1 MKVALVYNR
10 ESKNVINLFGVPNRE
25 IMGRNIIKRIA
36 DGLKAGGHQVATLEG
51 DKDLVPRLEEFM
63 PRVLKGERPGMVFNI
78 SYGIQGQARYT
89 HVPSILEMVGVPYVG
104 SGPLAHSLALDKV
117 VTKMIFRQH
126 GLPTPDFAV
135 LDSPDFVMP
144 DLEFPLI
151 VKPRNEAVSFGL
163 KVVYDEAELR
173 EAAGVIFGTFQP
185 SVLAE
190 RYIEGREINVGL
202 LGNNPPE
209 ALPPVLLRFGEGGP
223 EIYTYEDKMGKSGR
237 QVTLECPAPIGK
249 ELVAKSQELAAKAFS
264 VLGCYDCARVDMR
277 LDDDGNLYLLE
288 VNSLPSLG
296 PRGSYVFAAAAAG
309 IDYPALVNRLVDVAS
324 ARYFGTPH
332 PPLVERR
339 KGTPQELAF
348 SFLTERRDQLE
359 RRLEEWVQ
367 VSSRTGDPAGIR
379 EAVGRTDDLCRE
391 LYLSPVK
398 DLTRPPFVSTWETK
412 KGMAGGTLLMLHVD
426 VPVEPS
432 ASMTP
437 FRREPEWV
445 YGEGVGLSRAP
456 LVTLEF
462 ALRSLRS
469 QRRLR
474 HLPLGVLFYADEGLD
489 CLYSSEVIR
498 EATSRVRRVLV
509 LRPGIVDDQVA
520 VQRRGRR
527 IYRLFVEDE
536 PRRPGR
542 YYRKPDVVSW
552 TAGRLDKL
560 TRLTSARD
568 YVSVSTLD
576 LHTRSFNLLQPHE
589 VTATIAV
596 TYLDRRRA
604 DALEKKMRTIL
615 AEAGPARW
623 TLESVSDRPPMREH
637 KRDTTLAESLKRVAR
652 EWEIPLEAKSSVWP
666 SAGGLAP
673 AATAVVCGV
682 GPVAHDLYTPQ
693 ESVKRISLVQRTLLL
708 AQFLAEGAGG

>member
-51 DKDLVPRLEEFM
+51 DKDLVPRLEDFM
-63 PRVLKGERPGMVFNI
+63 PRVLKGERPGLVFNI

-135 LDSPDFVMP
+135 LDSPDFAMP

-163 KVVYDEAELR
+163 KVVHDENELR

-185 SVLAE
+185 SVLVE

-223 EIYTYEDKMGKSGR
+223 DIYTYEDKMGRSGR
-237 QVTLECPAPIGK
+237 QVTLECPAPIDE
-249 ELVAKSQELAAKAFS
+249 ELAARAQELAVKAFA

-277 LDDDGNLYLLE
+277 LDAEGNLYLLE

-296 PRGSYVFAAAAAG
+296 PRGSYVCAAATVG
-309 IDYPALVNRLVDVAS
+309 MDYPALVNRLVDTAS

-332 PPLVERR
+332 PPMVERR
-339 KGTPQELAF
+339 GATPQELAF
-348 SFLTERRDQLE
+348 SYLTERRDQLE

-367 VSSRTGDPAGIR
+367 LSSRTGDPSGVR
-379 EAVGRTDDLCRE
+379 EAGERVGTLCRE

-412 KGMAGGTLLMLHVD
+412 KGLEGGTLLVVHLD
-426 VPVEPS
+426 VPVGSS
-432 ASMTP
+432 ASMSP

-474 HLPLGVLFYADEGLD
+474 HLPVGVLFYSDEGLD
-489 CLYSSEVIR
+489 CMYSADVIR

-509 LRPGIVDDQVA
+509 LRPGIVGDQIA

-527 IYRLFVEDE
+527 LYRLVVEDE

-542 YYRKPDVVSW
+542 AYRKPDVVSW
-552 TAGRLDKL
+552 TAARLDKL
-560 TRLTSARD
+560 TRLTSHRE
-568 YVSVSTLD
+568 YISVSTLD
-576 LHTRSFNLLQPHE
+576 LHTSSFNLLQPHE
-589 VTATIAV
+589 VTASIAV

-604 DALEKKMRTIL
+604 DAYEKRMRAILE
-615 AEAGPARW
+615 EGGSARW

-637 KRDTTLAESLKRVAR
+637 RRDTALAESLKQVASA
-652 EWEIPLEAKSSVWP
+652 WEIPLEAKTSVWP

-673 AATAVVCGV
+673 AATAVVCGL
-682 GPVAHDLYTPQ
+682 GPVARDLYTPH
-693 ESVKRISLVQRTLLL
+693 ESVQRISLVQRTLLL
-708 AQFLAEGAGG
+708 AQFLAQGAGR